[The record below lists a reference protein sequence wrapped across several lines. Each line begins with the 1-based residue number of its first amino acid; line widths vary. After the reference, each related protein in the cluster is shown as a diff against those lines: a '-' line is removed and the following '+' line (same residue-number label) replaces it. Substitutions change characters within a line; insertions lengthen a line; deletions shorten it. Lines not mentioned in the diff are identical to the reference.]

1 MGWRSDLQRLPV
13 GPRAGALRLLGA
25 SFQTRIQT
33 PTEERATV
41 CGHTSVCIQ
50 FILRKEIPL
59 QRKVWGHAA
68 LLTTW
73 TNLLLTHR
81 QQFSSLEPSLLHHI
95 PGPLALGFKFPYH
108 VVDFWERCI
117 QDVCKSPLPT
127 RQKKRKSRPW
137 ASFQGQ
143 ALLFLS
149 RWQRP

>member
-1 MGWRSDLQRLPV
+1 MEVRPAARPCWPMGRSSPFRQECRPLRKSEQRFV
-13 GPRAGALRLLGA
+13 GTLRSA
-25 SFQTRIQT
+25 
-33 PTEERATV
+33 
-41 CGHTSVCIQ
+41 